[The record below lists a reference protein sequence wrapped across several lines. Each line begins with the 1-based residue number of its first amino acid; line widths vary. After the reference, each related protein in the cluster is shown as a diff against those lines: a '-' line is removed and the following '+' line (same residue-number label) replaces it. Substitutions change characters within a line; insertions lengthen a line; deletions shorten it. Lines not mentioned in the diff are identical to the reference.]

1 MSKNSAL
8 NFHTYLSMCLALSE
22 TKKEIV
28 DSKEEFISV
37 FWFSILVFSNMLS
50 VNVTVSMI
58 LVIDSLPLISF

>member
-1 MSKNSAL
+1 
-8 NFHTYLSMCLALSE
+8 MCLALSE